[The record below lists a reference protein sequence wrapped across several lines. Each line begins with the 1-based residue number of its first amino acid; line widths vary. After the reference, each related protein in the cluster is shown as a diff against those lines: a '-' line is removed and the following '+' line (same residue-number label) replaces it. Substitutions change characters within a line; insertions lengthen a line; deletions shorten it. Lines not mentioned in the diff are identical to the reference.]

1 MNTQIARAASLGIAV
16 LGTQIVTDDVHAAAI
31 GAQNSAADYS
41 AFIGS
46 DDSLD
51 TKAMLEANTASVFD
65 SSGCVN
71 VAADTSGLF
80 GWYSEP
86 VVIPHAAFAATE
98 AMGQEIASAGNT
110 LALLSNFRVAIFEN
124 NAQNIPE
131 FQTLTPGDAN
141 GPFRQVAVA
150 PNGLEVAVS
159 DATGY
164 LTFYRRDPVS
174 GWQAAEA
181 AQVFAPVPGSSQ
193 PLTGK
198 ALAYSSD
205 GTQLFVDL
213 QGQSS
218 GVRIFERG
226 VDGDWV
232 VSAKIVPGKF
242 TSVNERIVG
251 WSADRLL
258 VSDQDALLVYKRG
271 TGDFEFSHAISLG
284 GVPTK
289 INVFGDNFSIS
300 TLGAVTFY
308 RFNGL
313 RFDRAFTRFQPLA
326 DVAVIDATN
335 FPSGPLFAAA
345 DPGAAGACGRLRFL
359 FANFPPA
366 LGTFVL
372 PDRVPSIVN
381 GPWGVIATTISASGT
396 GEIYIVA
403 RDRIF
408 GGQNPPLGT
417 FSPGQ
422 GSFE

>member
-1 MNTQIARAASLGIAV
+1 MNTQLARAAGLGIAV
-16 LGTQIVTDDVHAAAI
+16 LGTQISANDANAA
-31 GAQNSAADYS
+31 SASDPKHSTADYS

-46 DDSLD
+46 DDTLD
-51 TKAMLEANTASVFD
+51 AKAILEASTTSVLD

-86 VVIPHAAFAATE
+86 VTVPHAAFAATE
-98 AMGQEIASAGNT
+98 SMGQEIAAAGNT

-124 NAQNIPE
+124 NAQNVPE
-131 FQTLTPGDAN
+131 FQTLTPSDAN

-150 PNGLEVAVS
+150 PNGLEVAVA

-164 LTFYRRDPVS
+164 LTFYRRDAVS
-174 GWQAAEA
+174 GWQAAVA
-181 AQVFAPVPGSSQ
+181 AQVFAPIPGSQ
-193 PLTGK
+193 NLTGK

-205 GTQLFVDL
+205 GTQLFVEL
-213 QGQSS
+213 QGQTP
-218 GVRIFERG
+218 GVRIFERD
-226 VDGDWV
+226 VDGNWV
-232 VSAKIVPGKF
+232 VSTKTIPGKF
-242 TSVNERIVG
+242 TPVTNRIVG

-258 VSDQDALLVYKRG
+258 VSDQDSLLVYKRG

-284 GVPTK
+284 AVPTK

-300 TLGAVTFY
+300 TLGAVSFY
-308 RFNGL
+308 KFNGL
-313 RFDRAFTRFQPLA
+313 RFDRIFTRQMPLA
-326 DVAVIDATN
+326 DVAVIDASN
-335 FPSGPLFAAA
+335 FPSGPLFAGA

-359 FANFPPA
+359 FANFPPS

-381 GPWGVIATTISASGT
+381 GPWGVIATTISASGS